1 MCNYYLIYFAML
13 KFKQIILSAFFLFIL
28 QSALIAQDQPNSV
41 IENRLKEMGITLPEP
56 AAYNGSITGAV
67 TVGNL
72 VFLSGHGPDKP
83 DGTQI
88 LGKVGDDVSLEEAR
102 EAARLTGIALLRT
115 LKGEIGNLDRVK
127 RVVKVLGM
135 VNATPDYTQ
144 QPQVIN
150 GFSDFIVELFGKEK
164 GQHARSAVGVSS
176 LPSGIAVEIEM
187 IVELEE
193 E

>member
-1 MCNYYLIYFAML
+1 ML
-13 KFKQIILSAFFLFIL
+13 KLKQIILSVFFLASM
-28 QSALIAQDQPNSV
+28 QSALIAQDQPSSV
-41 IENRLKEMGITLPEP
+41 VEARLKEMGITLPEP
-56 AAYNGSITGAV
+56 AAYNGSIVGAV

-72 VFLSGHGPDKP
+72 VYLSGHGPDKP

-88 LGKVGDDVSLEEAR
+88 VGKVGDDVSLEEAQ

-164 GQHARSAVGVSS
+164 GRHARSAVGVSS

-187 IVELEE
+187 IVEIE
-193 E
+193 